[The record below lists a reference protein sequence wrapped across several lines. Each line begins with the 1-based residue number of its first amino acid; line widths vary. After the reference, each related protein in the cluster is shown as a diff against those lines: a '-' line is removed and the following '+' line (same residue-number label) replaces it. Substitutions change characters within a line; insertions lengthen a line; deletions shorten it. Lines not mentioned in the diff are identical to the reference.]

1 MTHVVVVAFPPDIA
15 FYFLGLMGNGRWLHN
30 FIPVQLQKRILKEW
44 AMEGQFWH
52 VKHSL
57 LSKPTAVCTWQ
68 NQPSMTH
75 SRV

>member
-1 MTHVVVVAFPPDIA
+1 
-15 FYFLGLMGNGRWLHN
+15 
-30 FIPVQLQKRILKEW
+30 
-44 AMEGQFWH
+44 MEGQFWH